1 MNAGYVRLS
10 RDDDKQNYVSI
21 ENQKLIIS
29 QYAQSHGITIDRW
42 YEDDGISGYIF
53 ERAGFTTMMN
63 DLNKDID
70 TIYVKDL
77 SRIGR
82 HNAKVLLLL
91 DEFRENGKRL
101 IAIDDNYD
109 SSDSNSEDIIGIKTW
124 YNEVYVKDT
133 SRKIRHAIGARQKNG
148 TLVTQPPFGYKRNA
162 QSKSAIEIVSAEAI
176 NIKMIYKLYISGLGY
191 RKISDYLTEQNI
203 PTPSMV
209 QHEREIQ
216 EGRLSK
222 KSIASRWSDGMVK
235 DILDND
241 FYIGTLRLK
250 KRARNTIHGKDKRV
264 PKEDQY
270 VFENHHPAII
280 DKATFAL
287 VQELKEKR
295 NRTNYRG
302 SRGQWIGSEIPNPFA
317 TCLFCKDCGNR
328 LTPVKRQTSKRERKY
343 YICSTYNTKG
353 RRYCSK
359 AHLIEEDEL
368 MEDVITYIKL
378 CRNALCQVINTYD
391 LKDLD
396 SERIALE
403 RKQLEVH
410 NNINEYKQQLKVL
423 LAQKIKDMASAGD
436 NQDLLNETYDSMQ
449 KDLLCKIQKLEV
461 QLKDLNT
468 SILESTDVKVKLNS
482 ALDVVDRVIAGG
494 KLRRQDIELL
504 IEKITVDSN
513 GMPEITLKYGLSDL
527 IDYSP
532 ATEINYRENTII
544 AIIMKLVAED
554 NRGYTSAKYI
564 SESLTK
570 LGFNKSKR
578 KVLPYI
584 NLMKSLQI
592 LEDTDN
598 SLKPYKVLK
607 TPEEITVL
615 INNFLPDL
623 PATITAAELSDQ
635 YLHCSVCDRWHAGN
649 GI

>member
-42 YEDDGISGYIF
+42 YEDDGVSGYTF
-53 ERAGFTTMMN
+53 DRAGFLTMMD
-63 DLNKDID
+63 DLDKDID
-70 TIYVKDL
+70 TIYIKDL

-91 DEFRENGKRL
+91 DKLRENGKRL

-124 YNEVYVKDT
+124 FNETYVKDI
-133 SRKIRHAIGARQKNG
+133 SRKIRHAIGARQKDG
-148 TLVTQPPFGYKRNA
+148 TLVTQPPFGYKRNS
-162 QSKSAIEIVSAEAI
+162 QNKSGIEIVSAEAT

-191 RKISDYLTEQNI
+191 RKISNYLTEQNI
-203 PTPSMV
+203 PTPSLV

-222 KSIASRWSDGMVK
+222 KSIASRWSDSMVK

-264 PKEDQY
+264 PKEYQY

-343 YICSTYNTKG
+343 YVCSTYNTKG

-359 AHLIEEDEL
+359 AHLIEEDTL

-378 CRNALCQVINTYD
+378 CRNALCQVITTYD

-396 SERIALE
+396 SERKTLE
-403 RKQLEVH
+403 KKQLEIH
-410 NNINEYKQQLKVL
+410 NNISEYKHQLKVL

-449 KDLLCKIQKLEV
+449 KDLLYKIQKLEL

-468 SILESTDVKVKLNS
+468 SILESSDVKGKLNS
-482 ALDVVDRVIAGG
+482 ALDVVDRVIAGR
-494 KLRRQDIELL
+494 KLSRQDIELL

-623 PATITAAELSDQ
+623 PATITASELSDQ

>member
-449 KDLLCKIQKLEV
+449 KDLLCKIQKLEL

-570 LGFNKSKR
+570 LGLNKSKR

-584 NLMKSLQI
+584 NLLKSLQI

-598 SLKPYKVLK
+598 SLKPYKVIK

-623 PATITAAELSDQ
+623 PATTTASELSDQ

>member
-42 YEDDGISGYIF
+42 YEDDGVSGYTF
-53 ERAGFTTMMN
+53 DRAGFLTMMD
-63 DLNKDID
+63 DLDKDID
-70 TIYVKDL
+70 TIYIKDL

-91 DEFRENGKRL
+91 DKLRENGKRL

-124 YNEVYVKDT
+124 FNETYVKDI
-133 SRKIRHAIGARQKNG
+133 SRKIRHAIGARQKDG
-148 TLVTQPPFGYKRNA
+148 TLVTQPPFGYKRNS
-162 QSKSAIEIVSAEAI
+162 QNKSGIEIVSAEAT

-191 RKISDYLTEQNI
+191 RKISNYLTEQNI

-264 PKEDQY
+264 PKEYQY

-343 YICSTYNTKG
+343 YVCSTYNTKG

-359 AHLIEEDEL
+359 AHLIEEDTL

-378 CRNALCQVINTYD
+378 CRNALCQVIATYD

-396 SERIALE
+396 SERKTLE
-403 RKQLEVH
+403 KKQLEIH
-410 NNINEYKQQLKVL
+410 NNISEYKHQLKVL

-449 KDLLCKIQKLEV
+449 KDLLYKIQKLES

-468 SILESTDVKVKLNS
+468 SILESSDVKGKLNS
-482 ALDVVDRVIAGG
+482 ALDVVDRVIAGR
-494 KLRRQDIELL
+494 KLSRQDIELL

-607 TPEEITVL
+607 TPEEITML

-623 PATITAAELSDQ
+623 PATITASELSDQ

>member
-42 YEDDGISGYIF
+42 YEDDGVSGYTF
-53 ERAGFTTMMN
+53 DRAGFLTMMD
-63 DLNKDID
+63 DLDKDID
-70 TIYVKDL
+70 TIYIKDL

-91 DEFRENGKRL
+91 DKLRENGKRL

-124 YNEVYVKDT
+124 FNETYVKDI
-133 SRKIRHAIGARQKNG
+133 SRKIRHAIGARQKDG
-148 TLVTQPPFGYKRNA
+148 TLVTQPPFGYKRNS
-162 QSKSAIEIVSAEAI
+162 QNKSGIEIVSAEAT

-343 YICSTYNTKG
+343 YVCSTYNTKG

-359 AHLIEEDEL
+359 AHLIEEDTL

-378 CRNALCQVINTYD
+378 CRNALCQVITTYD

-396 SERIALE
+396 SERKTLE
-403 RKQLEVH
+403 KKQLEIH
-410 NNINEYKQQLKVL
+410 NNISEYKHQLKVL

-449 KDLLCKIQKLEV
+449 KDLLYKIQKLEL

-468 SILESTDVKVKLNS
+468 SILESSDVTGKLNS

-494 KLRRQDIELL
+494 KLSRQDIELL

-623 PATITAAELSDQ
+623 PATITASELSDQ